1 MQKSGQCV
9 NLFTKSAKILAKT
22 SHNLVIAENGAKLIK
37 VLEGVCEKDK
47 AMANLKGKIK
57 EIKHFSS

>member
-1 MQKSGQCV
+1 M
-9 NLFTKSAKILAKT
+9 FTKSAKILAKT

>member
-1 MQKSGQCV
+1 V
-9 NLFTKSAKILAKT
+9 NLFVKGAKILSK
-22 SHNLVIAENGAKLIK
+22 SKHVGVVGENGAKLIK

-57 EIKHFSS
+57 EIKHIIN